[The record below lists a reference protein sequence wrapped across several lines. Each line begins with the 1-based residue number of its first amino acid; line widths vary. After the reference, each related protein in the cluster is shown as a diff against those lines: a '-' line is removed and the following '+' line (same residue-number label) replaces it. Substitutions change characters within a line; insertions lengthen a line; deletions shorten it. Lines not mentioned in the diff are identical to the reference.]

1 MSEEEKIRR
10 AKEIAERRGSRI
22 PANSINRREK
32 NSISFLN
39 KTLIQIIV
47 SICLF
52 GVIYYLSQNHSYAM
66 ELIKPVISR
75 DTDFQ
80 KIYFDI
86 NEIVKGFMEENQK
99 NNEEFGEKEQKN
111 SEETNNK
118 DEQDGMGGVEETQ
131 TSENESDSDYIKNN
145 ASFIKPVE
153 GIITSKYGEREGNEI
168 ISSNHGGIDIGASTG
183 TNIVASME
191 GTVNLVST
199 EGDYGQHIVITNG
212 EISTVY
218 AHCSEL
224 LVNQGDYVE
233 QGKLIAKV
241 GSTGKATGPHLHFE
255 IRRNNVTVNPE
266 QILNLE

>member
-1 MSEEEKIRR
+1 MSEEDKIRR

-22 PANSINRREK
+22 PANNINSRK
-32 NSISFLN
+32 KSSISFLN
-39 KTLIQIIV
+39 KTFIQIIV
-47 SICLF
+47 SICIF

-86 NEIVKGFMEENQK
+86 NEIVKSFMEENTK
-99 NNEEFGEKEQKN
+99 NNEESVEKEQEN
-111 SEETNNK
+111 NEETNNK
-118 DEQDGMGGVEETQ
+118 EEQDGMGGVEETQ

-153 GIITSKYGEREGNEI
+153 GIITSKYGEREGNDI
-168 ISSNHGGIDIGASTG
+168 ISSNHGGVDIGASTG
-183 TNIVASME
+183 TNIIASME
-191 GTVNLVST
+191 GTVSLVSA
-199 EGDYGQHIVITNG
+199 EGDYGQHVVITNG
-212 EISTVY
+212 EISTLY
-218 AHCSEL
+218 AHCSEI

-241 GSTGKATGPHLHFE
+241 GATGKSTGPHLHFE
-255 IRRNNVTVNPE
+255 IRRNNATVNPE